1 MGQKDNSNFL
11 YFSKNRYQKEVE
23 KELIPFGGYK
33 PLLLVQKKEKFK
45 YFVGTDIA
53 WDIKH
58 GIETFVYM
66 VTYLEN
72 GIMLIA
78 NSQIINNK
86 VENVYESPYFDYV
99 KKLSE
104 YYNAAIFVSSQK

>member
-1 MGQKDNSNFL
+1 M
-11 YFSKNRYQKEVE
+11 
-23 KELIPFGGYK
+23 
-33 PLLLVQKKEKFK
+33 LVPKEKNVK
-45 YFVGTDIA
+45 YFVGTDIV

-58 GIETFVYM
+58 GTETFVYM

-78 NSQIINNK
+78 NSQIIKNK
-86 VENVYESPYFDYV
+86 VDSVYDTPYFDYV